1 MLKGDLK
8 SLGEDFGASILKTEF
23 PHKFASLENLS
34 YVGATPSIDNYKDI
48 TANDYKS
55 LLRDDWSFRDESLK
69 YLINDVESLREILI
83 KFGTEVYNLYNIN
96 ITKHKTLP
104 ALAFSIFLSNFYS
117 INKNP
122 IKIIKGDV
130 EKNIREAYYGGIV
143 SVFEHEIKNG
153 FYYDKNSHYPHSM
166 KNPMPIGVPVYTDN
180 KNLDELFGFVKAKV
194 VTPSA
199 SILKNPILP
208 VRTEK
213 GLTCPRGTFYGW
225 WFSEELKN
233 AVKYGYKVSVIGGW
247 TFQKSNE
254 LFDKYVDQ
262 LYEIKA
268 KATAEFNP
276 SRRATAK
283 LLLNSLPGRM
293 GMNEINTRVK
303 IIPTA
308 EAEEQL
314 KKINWIE
321 FINMG
326 NFSMIIYTG
335 KLEPE
340 LNKIIDSEGLED
352 SKSPE
357 VTAKRRGDTAYVSIA
372 AAVTAYARIELSR
385 YFNLPNNDCIYC
397 DTDSVVLKFPLD
409 SSEVGSGLGEMKLEY
424 KIDHGIFISPKT
436 YGLKYKDSKTG
447 EEEFKLIA
455 KGIGGDEM
463 IFEDYENLLAGH
475 DIIKDKTYLSQQ
487 LNKVLCEYTHNHL
500 RSKVLKT
507 RSVVRPGLGRYGLRQ
522 RSRPLPRRRRTAGRA
537 GYGTP

>member
-1 MLKGDLK
+1 M
-8 SLGEDFGASILKTEF
+8 
-23 PHKFASLENLS
+23 
-34 YVGATPSIDNYKDI
+34 
-48 TANDYKS
+48 
-55 LLRDDWSFRDESLK
+55 
-69 YLINDVESLREILI
+69 
-83 KFGTEVYNLYNIN
+83 
-96 ITKHKTLP
+96 
-104 ALAFSIFLSNFYS
+104 AFSIFLSNFYS

-455 KGIGGDEM
+455 KGIAGGDEM

-500 RSKVLKT
+500 RSKLLKT
-507 RSVVRPGLGRYGLRQ
+507 RSVVRPGLGRVRPSATIAPPAPPPPYGRQGGLRH
-522 RSRPLPRRRRTAGRA
+522 PLSTAQAGFCPRYLLCSSPPVWRLNGSGGKRLGRLCGGVAATAGAPKAPKVVRHLWGA
-537 GYGTP
+537 